1 MTHPTVV
8 EYVVKRLS
16 DLGIDKVFGVPG
28 DYSFP
33 IDDAIEV
40 CPTLQWIACV
50 NELNAAYA
58 ADGYARRKGAAIL
71 STTYGVGE
79 LSALN
84 GVMGSKAHRLPV
96 FHLVGA
102 PSRRITHQHLITHH
116 TLGDGV
122 YGNFESL
129 SAATCCV
136 SALLTPDNA
145 VDELE
150 RVIREALRQ
159 SAPAYV
165 VIPMDYAR
173 MQIVG
178 APVIGAPLAT
188 LKRQSS
194 VAVEL
199 DGALRAV
206 ITRLKAAKN
215 PVVLPSAMLAR
226 YGLRDKL
233 GTFLDKSKLPYATAP
248 MDKGVVSEEHPNFL
262 GMYNGDR
269 SSPLA
274 VRDRVQNA
282 DLILD
287 LGGIVLEDLNTGL
300 WSDVIPM
307 ERMVSI
313 RDHWV
318 QIGSTIYSHVAI
330 DDMLD
335 GLIAQT
341 PVHAGHVDSE
351 KHAAAPTY
359 ELLPLSGAASD
370 RLGSAHFYPRLQR
383 FLRGGDVL
391 VIETGT
397 CMLHLGAMKL
407 PDAVGCEGQTLW
419 GSIGWATPAAMGVAM
434 ANTAGRTIAVTGDGA
449 HQMTFNEIA
458 AMGRYGLKPII
469 FVLNNGIYGVEDVL
483 SERGHDYDNLAAVD
497 YHLLPKAMGCAQWLS
512 CRVATVGELEAALA
526 AIETSD
532 SGAYIEVMIPE
543 AESQPLPKEIIDQI
557 YKFRTPYAS

>member
-1 MTHPTVV
+1 MTNPTVA

-16 DLGIDKVFGVPG
+16 DLGVDKVFGVPG

-40 CPTLQWIACV
+40 CPTLDWVACA

-58 ADGYARRKGAAIL
+58 ADGYARIKGAAIMT
-71 STTYGVGE
+71 TTYAVGE

-96 FHLVGA
+96 FHIVGA
-102 PSRRITHQHLITHH
+102 PSRRITHQRLITHH
-116 TLGDGV
+116 TLGDGE

-129 SAATCCV
+129 SAAACCV

-145 VDELE
+145 INELE

-159 SAPAYV
+159 SAPAYI

-178 APVIGAPLAT
+178 TPVKGAPLAKI
-188 LKRQSS
+188 KRQSS
-194 VAVEL
+194 AAVEL

-206 ITRLKAAKN
+206 IARLKAAKN
-215 PVVLPSAMLAR
+215 PVVLLSAMLSR
-226 YGLRDKL
+226 YGLQDKL
-233 GTFLDKSKLPYATAP
+233 KTFLDQSQLPYATAP
-248 MDKGVVSEEHPNFL
+248 MDKGVMCEGHPNFL
-262 GMYNGDR
+262 GMYAGDR
-269 SSPLA
+269 SSPLP
-274 VRDRVQNA
+274 VRDIVQNA

-300 WSDVIPM
+300 WSDVVPM
-307 ERMVSI
+307 DRMVSI

-318 QIGSTIYSHVAI
+318 QIGSTIFSYVALE
-330 DDMLD
+330 DMLD
-335 GLIAQT
+335 GLIAQA
-341 PVHAGHVDSE
+341 PVFTGKTE
-351 KHAAAPTY
+351 APTFD
-359 ELLPLSGAASD
+359 LLPLTGATGDKLGAAN
-370 RLGSAHFYPRLQR
+370 FYPRLQR

-407 PDAVGCEGQTLW
+407 PDNVGCEAQTLW
-419 GSIGWATPAAMGVAM
+419 GSIGWATPATMGITM
-434 ANTAGRTIAVTGDGA
+434 ANTSGRTIAVTGDGS
-449 HQMTFNEIA
+449 HQLTLNELGV
-458 AMGRYGLKPII
+458 MGRYHLKPII

-483 SERGHDYDNLAAVD
+483 SERGHEYDNLAALN
-497 YHLLPKAMGCAQWLS
+497 YHLLPQAMGCTEWLS
-512 CRVATVGELEAALA
+512 RRVSTVGELEDALA
-526 AIETSD
+526 AISANNT
-532 SGAYIEVMIPE
+532 GAYIEVMIPE
-543 AESQPLPKEIIDQI
+543 AESQPLPREIIDQV

>member
-1 MTHPTVV
+1 MTNPTVA

-16 DLGIDKVFGVPG
+16 DLGVDKVFGVPG

-40 CPTLQWIACV
+40 CPTLDWIGCA

-71 STTYGVGE
+71 TTTYGVGE

-84 GVMGSKAHRLPV
+84 GVMGAKAHRLPI

-102 PSRRITHQHLITHH
+102 PSRRIAHQRLITHH

-129 SAATCCV
+129 SAAACCV

-145 VDELE
+145 VHEIE

-159 SAPAYV
+159 SAPAYI
-165 VIPMDYAR
+165 VIPMDHAR
-173 MQIVG
+173 MSIVG
-178 APVIGAPLAT
+178 APVTGAPLASI
-188 LKRQSS
+188 KRQSS
-194 VAVEL
+194 AAIEL
-199 DGALRAV
+199 DGALKAV
-206 ITRLKAAKN
+206 IARLKAAKN

-233 GTFLDKSKLPYATAP
+233 KTFLDKTRMPYATTP
-248 MDKGVVSEEHPNFL
+248 MDKGVVSEGHPNYL

-274 VRDRVQNA
+274 VRDIVQNA

-300 WSDVIPM
+300 WSHVIPM
-307 ERMVSI
+307 ERMISI
-313 RDHWV
+313 HNSMV
-318 QIGSTIYSHVAI
+318 QLGATVFSHVAI
-330 DDMLD
+330 EDLID
-335 GLIAQT
+335 GLIEQS
-341 PVHAGHVDSE
+341 PVFSGKID
-351 KHAAAPTY
+351 APQHEPPTI
-359 ELLPLSGAASD
+359 SGAAD
-370 RLGSAHFYPRLQR
+370 DELGSAHFYPRLQR
-383 FLRGGDVL
+383 FLRSGDVL

-397 CMLHLGAMKL
+397 CMFHLGAAKL
-407 PDAVGCEGQTLW
+407 PDGVGCETQTLW
-419 GSIGWATPAAMGVAM
+419 GSIGWATPAAMGVAL
-434 ANTAGRTIAVTGDGA
+434 ANTAGRTVIVTGDGS
-449 HQMTFNEIA
+449 HQMTFNELA
-458 AMGRYGLKPII
+458 VMGRYNLKPVI

-483 SERGHDYDNLAAVD
+483 SERGHEYDNLATLE
-497 YHLLPKAMGCAQWLS
+497 YHLLPKAMGCKDWLS
-512 CRVATVGELEAALA
+512 RRVATVGELETALA
-526 AIETSD
+526 DIAASD
-532 SGAYIEVMIPE
+532 AAAYIEVMIPE
-543 AESQPLPKEIIDQI
+543 SESQPLPREIIDQI
-557 YKFRTPYAS
+557 YKFRTPYAE